1 MYIEYLPDKENKI
14 IAYSFFNK
22 PPQLQNG
29 VIVEIP
35 DSNFPE
41 NPDSHMLVYDS
52 TSKMV
57 KEVRNELVVVSI
69 TSDDPQAIINL
80 KDNEITLHENYT
92 VTANFEVHI
101 NLDGSVNT
109 QYSGIFRMPLRKT
122 TGDIMFT
129 LVSIKE
135 GKGTLSVKMPLGSS
149 GLWEITEK
157 LINEKL
163 PPSATLDF
171 EGFKIYVVL

>member
-1 MYIEYLPDKENKI
+1 MYVEYLPNKNNKVV
-14 IAYSFFNK
+14 AYSFVDK
-22 PPQLQNG
+22 PPQIQDG

-41 NPDSHMLVYDS
+41 NHDVQVLIFDP
-52 TSKMV
+52 TSKTV
-57 KEVRNELVVVSI
+57 KEVRNELVIVSI
-69 TSDDPQAIINL
+69 TSDDPQAVINL
-80 KDNEITLHENYT
+80 ENSEITLHENYT
-92 VTANFEVHI
+92 ITADFEVHI
-101 NLDGSVNT
+101 NLDGSVNA

-129 LVSIKE
+129 LVSIEE

-149 GLWEITEK
+149 GLWEITEE

-163 PPSATLDF
+163 PPSAALKF
-171 EGFKIYVVL
+171 KGFKIYVVL